1 MPSDAGKLL
10 GTLPVFLKCVILYR
24 GRHLACY
31 YKYIC
36 HIIRL
41 FMNLGA
47 KLLKIYLISKISKIH
62 IKCLDNSKNPPTFA
76 PQNHD
81 MVPWPSG

>member
-1 MPSDAGKLL
+1 
-10 GTLPVFLKCVILYR
+10 
-24 GRHLACY
+24 
-31 YKYIC
+31 
-36 HIIRL
+36 
-41 FMNLGA
+41 MNLGA